1 MKYYLFAV
9 DNFNSPRILSLRIL
23 FKVAHDVIVSQN
35 NRQLNDYDRLH
46 VAEKIAIFG
55 KNIYND

>member
-1 MKYYLFAV
+1 M
-9 DNFNSPRILSLRIL
+9 RIL
-23 FKVAHDVIVSQN
+23 FKVAHDTIVSQN

-55 KNIYND
+55 KIYFQWLGSVNMKKGPTQTLT

>member
-9 DNFNSPRILSLRIL
+9 DNLNSPRILSLRIL
-23 FKVAHDVIVSQN
+23 LKVAHDTIVSQN